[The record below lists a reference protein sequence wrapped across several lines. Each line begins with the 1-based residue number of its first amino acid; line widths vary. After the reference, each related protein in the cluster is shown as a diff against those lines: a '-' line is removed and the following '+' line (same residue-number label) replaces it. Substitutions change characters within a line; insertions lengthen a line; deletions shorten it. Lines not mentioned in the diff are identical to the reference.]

1 MSKFSD
7 ITGSALE
14 RAMELAGHAGDSL
27 KHGGSNAADWLKA
40 GAAIG
45 AMKTGGRAVGRVA
58 RRNPTATIAV
68 AAVGLGLIGYAVY
81 RKNKRDNAALE
92 ARIEQLEREVAELR
106 AELRAAIQTIAGK
119 PAAV

>member
-7 ITGSALE
+7 ITGPALE
-14 RAMELAGHAGDSL
+14 RAIELASHAGDSL
-27 KHGGSNAADWLKA
+27 KHGGSSAAEWLKA

-45 AMKTGGRAVGRVA
+45 ALKTGGRAVGRVA
-58 RRNPTATIAV
+58 RRNPAAAVAV

-92 ARIEQLEREVAELR
+92 ERSRQIAQRRR
-106 AELRAAIQTIAGK
+106 ASSTTVDETSDIGSDT
-119 PAAV
+119 

>member
-27 KHGGSNAADWLKA
+27 KHGGSNAADWLTA

-92 ARIEQLEREVAELR
+92 AKSQQIAQRRR
-106 AELRAAIQTIAGK
+106 AQTTVDETSDIGSDA
-119 PAAV
+119 

>member
-14 RAMELAGHAGDSL
+14 RAVELASHAGDSL
-27 KHGGSNAADWLKA
+27 RNGGSNAADWLKA

-58 RRNPTATIAV
+58 RRNPTATIAA
-68 AAVGLGLIGYAVY
+68 AAVGLGLIGYAIY
-81 RKNKRDNAALE
+81 RRNKRDNAALD
-92 ARIEQLEREVAELR
+92 ARSQ
-106 AELRAAIQTIAGK
+106 QIAQRRRPVPTVVDETSDIGSD
-119 PAAV
+119 A

>member
-7 ITGSALE
+7 ISGPALE
-14 RAMELAGHAGDSL
+14 RALELASQAGESL

-45 AMKTGGRAVGRVA
+45 AMKTGGRAVGRVV
-58 RRNPTATIAV
+58 RRNPAATIAV

-92 ARIEQLEREVAELR
+92 AKSQQIAQRRR
-106 AELRAAIQTIAGK
+106 AQTTVDETSDIGSDA
-119 PAAV
+119 

>member
-7 ITGSALE
+7 ITGPALE
-14 RAMELAGHAGDSL
+14 RAIELASHAGNSL
-27 KHGGSNAADWLKA
+27 KNGGSNAADWLKA

-58 RRNPTATIAV
+58 RRNPAATIAV

-81 RKNKRDNAALE
+81 RRNRRDNAALE
-92 ARIEQLEREVAELR
+92 ARSRQIAERRRESSTVLDETSD
-106 AELRAAIQTIAGK
+106 IGSDT
-119 PAAV
+119 

>member
-7 ITGSALE
+7 ITGPALE
-14 RAMELAGHAGDSL
+14 RAIELASHAGDSL
-27 KHGGSNAADWLKA
+27 KHGGSSAAEWLKA

-45 AMKTGGRAVGRVA
+45 ALKTGGRAVGRVA
-58 RRNPTATIAV
+58 RRNPAAAVAV

-92 ARIEQLEREVAELR
+92 ERSRRIAERRRTTTTVDETSD
-106 AELRAAIQTIAGK
+106 IGSDT
-119 PAAV
+119 

>member
-7 ITGSALE
+7 ITGPALE
-14 RAMELAGHAGDSL
+14 RAIELASHAGDSL
-27 KHGGSNAADWLKA
+27 KHGGSNAAEWLKA

-45 AMKTGGRAVGRVA
+45 ARAVGRVA
-58 RRNPTATIAV
+58 RRNPAATIAV

-92 ARIEQLEREVAELR
+92 ERSRQIAQRHR
-106 AELRAAIQTIAGK
+106 ASSTTVDETSDIGSDA
-119 PAAV
+119 